1 MRAEDPM
8 QTNPSD
14 SMLRFLAGLASFVYV
29 AIWIGGV
36 VVLLSLPLV
45 RALAGESSNWD
56 WGLPVQV
63 RFAGSPAPV
72 VTAWGTA
79 VLEIEDVRADL
90 RLPIPSLPWWM
101 VGVLW
106 LHACLGFGLMLAFV
120 HQLRRILR
128 RARDGAPFDPD
139 NARCLKQLGL
149 LLIAIVVVNGVAE
162 FATSAAVRAGLADAD
177 LAVPVGLHLNGWAI
191 LTALVLL
198 ALARVFQRGADLE
211 REQSLVV

>member
-1 MRAEDPM
+1 M
-8 QTNPSD
+8 QTNRPD
-14 SMLRFLAGLASFVYV
+14 SMLRFLAGLASFIYV

-45 RALAGESSNWD
+45 RVLAAESSNWD

-63 RFAGSPAPV
+63 RFADSPTPV

-79 VLEIEDVRADL
+79 DLEIEDVRADF
-90 RLPIPSLPWWM
+90 RLPIPRLPWWM

-106 LHACLGFGLMLAFV
+106 LHACLGFGLLLAFV

-139 NARCLKQLGL
+139 NARRMKQLGL
-149 LLIAIVVVNGVAE
+149 LLLAIVAVNGVAE
-162 FATSAAVRAGLADAD
+162 FGTAAAVRAGLAGAD
-177 LAVPVGLHLNGWAI
+177 LVVPVGLHLNGWAI
-191 LTALVLL
+191 LAALVLL
-198 ALARVFQRGADLE
+198 ALAKVFQRGAELE